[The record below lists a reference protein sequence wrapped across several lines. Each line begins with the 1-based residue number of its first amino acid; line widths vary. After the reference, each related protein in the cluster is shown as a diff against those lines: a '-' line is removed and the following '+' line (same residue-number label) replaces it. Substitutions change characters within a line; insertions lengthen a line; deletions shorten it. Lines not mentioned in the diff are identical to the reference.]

1 LPPIQPPGQEFW
13 LNLDPYTANKLL
25 AKKPDGEREFLSVD
39 ELSFFNLLL
48 RKGEGYCKNNN
59 KKKALILKDVEI
71 FWKIVERC

>member
-48 RKGEGYCKNNN
+48 RKGEG
-59 KKKALILKDVEI
+59 
-71 FWKIVERC
+71 